1 MSKQMNTVNKNTAKE
16 WQRLFNEMFA
26 VPVIPKVHP
35 NQANRSY
42 MKFNNSKPTPRRA
55 K

>member
-1 MSKQMNTVNKNTAKE
+1 MSKQTNTVNKNTAKE

-42 MKFNNSKPTPRRA
+42 MKFNNPKQSSRRA